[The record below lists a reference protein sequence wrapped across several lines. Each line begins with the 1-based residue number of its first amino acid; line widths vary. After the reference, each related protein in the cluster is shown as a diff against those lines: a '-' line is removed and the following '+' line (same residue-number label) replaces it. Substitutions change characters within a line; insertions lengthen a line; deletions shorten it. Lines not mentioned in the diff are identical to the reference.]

1 MSLRTRGFTLIE
13 LLVVIAIIAILAA
26 ILFPVFARARE
37 KARQTSCLSNL
48 RQIGTGMMMYVQDYD
63 EQFPLAYTDGAGGAT
78 RYSVIQT
85 MYPYVN
91 NTQVFDCPSADLTST
106 ITFGGD
112 RSYGWNWYIM
122 QAWHSVKLAKI
133 DNPASIVLC
142 GDTTLDSWT
151 PGALLAP
158 SRGHRPD
165 PTDGLEHNSLCSHDV
180 WGAYV
185 FNFCARHNSMGNVA
199 YCDGH
204 AKAMSY
210 SALYDGGK
218 NTYFGYYY

>member
-1 MSLRTRGFTLIE
+1 MRRAFTLIE

-37 KARQTSCLSNL
+37 KARQASCLSNL
-48 RQIGTGMMMYVQDYD
+48 RQIGTAMMMYVQDYD
-63 EQFPLAYTDGAGGAT
+63 EAFPWAYTDGIGNTT
-78 RYSVIQT
+78 RYSQIQ
-85 MYPYVN
+85 MVYPYVN
-91 NTQVFDCPSADLTST
+91 NAQVFDCPSADLLST

-112 RSYGWNWYIM
+112 RSYGWNWFVM
-122 QAWHSVKLAKI
+122 QCWYTVKLAKI
-133 DNPASIVLC
+133 TNPASIVLC

-165 PTDGLEHNSLCSHDV
+165 PTDGSQHNSYCPHAD
-180 WGAYV
+180 WGDYV
-185 FNFCARHNSMGNVA
+185 FNFCERHNGMGNVA
-199 YCDGH
+199 FCDGH

-210 SALYDGGK
+210 SALYDGGQD
-218 NTYFGYYY
+218 TYFGYYY